1 MEKSIYDKFQTKF
14 VFSISRMLCN
24 LKDGSVSGR
33 SRSLGNENFNRARV
47 SQTLESNYLVRHI
60 KGSNC
65 CY

>member
-1 MEKSIYDKFQTKF
+1 MEKSIYDKFQTSLCF
-14 VFSISRMLCN
+14 PFPILCN

-47 SQTLESNYLVRHI
+47 SQTQESNYLVRHI
-60 KGSNC
+60 KGNNC

>member
-1 MEKSIYDKFQTKF
+1 MTNFKPSLCFPF
-14 VFSISRMLCN
+14 PMLCN
-24 LKDGSVSGR
+24 LKDGSVFGR